1 MPRSLLLALSG
12 LAAVAATHVELSW
25 RPFTDSPELHGYKR
39 WCTAKLQYV
48 GQKPMGDYSCDGHQ
62 IAVWNAD
69 GLPNNTLEFSQCSML
84 LRHAIEYR
92 ADLRF
97 AHSDTPCGTGGYG
110 IKREWFGYL
119 HCHGPTWIVCWGDS
133 KPGAANMNCRGFHWH
148 DDGEFDASA
157 GVCWRGRPLVY

>member
-12 LAAVAATHVELSW
+12 LATVAATHVELSW

-48 GQKPMGDYSCDGHQ
+48 GQKPIGDYSCDGHQ

-69 GLPNNTLEFSQCSML
+69 GLPNNTLEFN
-84 LRHAIEYR
+84 
-92 ADLRF
+92 
-97 AHSDTPCGTGGYG
+97 TPCGTGGYG

-133 KPGAANMNCRGFHWH
+133 KPGAPNMNCRGFHWH
-148 DDGEFDASA
+148 DDAYWPDQLQSDQIPASIEVWWWPRKIPA
-157 GVCWRGRPLVY
+157 